1 MGVQMRFRKL
11 SISMLVCI
19 LLVIQIVSLASFVVA
34 EEDHVGV
41 VLRALRFAFA
51 GYIFVIAAR
60 SIRQEYALHSR
71 YIVHLS
77 VLTSLA
83 ISLLGTTT
91 LLPSSPMPVTSIV
104 SDSMLDT
111 ALWYTSLVLYLFA
124 CILIVTTPRGPPL
137 HFPPERIYSEKTVTA
152 ITSRCKDN
160 VSSITGASVWDILY
174 FNYTTR
180 IVTLAN
186 TCASFELGDLPIVP
200 GDIRAI
206 ALFAGMRTAMR
217 KWRLRIGSWQPKPGS
232 GWELAYIL
240 IRANTSVLCSVVG
253 LTMVSSVLFY
263 APAFFM
269 RGLVRYLEADPER
282 INWGW
287 GWMYCAGM
295 FFGSFICQLSKWSVR
310 RAGCFLICVI
320 ASEQLFGVACTTLL
334 VRLRVQAN
342 SILFAKTLVRKDI
355 TSSAAGDDKKN
366 TSSDA
371 ENSNGD
377 GAGPANEK
385 QDGNEFSS
393 KAQIMTLMTIDVSR
407 VSALAWHIFY
417 LFSASHLSALSCAI
431 LILNI
436 TVDTPIEIVVGTLF
450 LYSLLGVS
458 CLFGLAVIIL
468 CLPLNHF
475 TGSVV
480 VGAQGK
486 LMKARDER
494 IALMNEVYDHFVSM
508 IMHSSFIEDLRQYQD
523 DKGRLRHI

>member
-1 MGVQMRFRKL
+1 
-11 SISMLVCI
+11 
-19 LLVIQIVSLASFVVA
+19 
-34 EEDHVGV
+34 
-41 VLRALRFAFA
+41 
-51 GYIFVIAAR
+51 
-60 SIRQEYALHSR
+60 
-71 YIVHLS
+71 
-77 VLTSLA
+77 
-83 ISLLGTTT
+83 
-91 LLPSSPMPVTSIV
+91 MPVTSIV

-137 HFPPERIYSEKTVTA
+137 HFPPERIYSEKTVMA
-152 ITSRCKDN
+152 ITSRRKDN

-282 INWGW
+282 TNWGW

-295 FFGSFICQLSKWSVR
+295 FFGSFICQLT
-310 RAGCFLICVI
+310 
-320 ASEQLFGVACTTLL
+320 SEQLFGVACTTLL
-334 VRLRVQAN
+334 VRLRVQVN

-417 LFSASHLSALSCAI
+417 LF
-431 LILNI
+431 N
-436 TVDTPIEIVVGTLF
+436 TPIEIVVGTLF

-508 IMHSSFIEDLRQYQD
+508 IMHSSFIRDLRQYQD